1 MHSSVLR
8 ATDFQVVV
16 EGDET
21 PHGRF
26 FAEVGKTTRIGVVS
40 PEGLDATGASLLMMA
55 FVTAFYDR
63 YREGGD
69 EFFAYPDYFVFQM
82 QSPLVDYGMLDF
94 WPNHKMVLVEPGE
107 LPEAVTDRAVNVL
120 LIPEGFH
127 LGESA
132 TNVTAESARRTISR
146 GFCYA
151 PDGRVIKPTLRL
163 TCAEEPILSWMGR
176 AFESVEEES
185 RVARER
191 VSIDDASEG
200 STVTQHF
207 REMTLEETLD
217 RLGCCEN
224 GGKE

>member
-1 MHSSVLR
+1 VHSSSLKS
-8 ATDFQVVV
+8 TDFQLTVNGSAVSHASYFDAV
-16 EGDET
+16 
-21 PHGRF
+21 R
-26 FAEVGKTTRIGVVS
+26 KTTRLGVYTPNRFDGV
-40 PEGLDATGASLLMMA
+40 GAAALCMA
-55 FVTAFYDR
+55 HTTAFYDR
-63 YREGGD
+63 YRETGGD
-69 EFFAYPDYFVFQM
+69 FFAYPDFFTFQ
-82 QSPLVDYGMLDF
+82 SETPVADYGMLDI
-94 WPNHKMVLVEPGE
+94 WPNHKMVLVEPSE

-132 TNVTAESARRTISR
+132 TNVTAESARRTIFR

-151 PDGRVIKPTLRL
+151 PDGRVTKPTLRL